1 MEAGGRWG
9 AGHRTRTGILEV
21 TAAGAAPDPDFPP
34 LYGVDSMVFVYHF
47 EANEEFGPAV
57 GRLLQAAEA
66 GRCRLVC
73 SILTLLEILVVPK
86 RTGQEELC
94 RRYREV
100 FQSFPNL
107 TVLALETQI
116 AEIASDL
123 RARHSVRT
131 PDAIHIATAIR
142 AGAAAF
148 ISEDGRLSGVQEVPI
163 LRLAEIP

>member
-1 MEAGGRWG
+1 
-9 AGHRTRTGILEV
+9 V
-21 TAAGAAPDPDFPP
+21 TTASAAPDPGLPP

-47 EANEEFGPAV
+47 EANEEFGPAA

-86 RTGQEELC
+86 RTGQDELC

-107 TVLALETQI
+107 SVVAMETQI

-123 RARHSVRT
+123 RARHAVRT

-142 AGAAAF
+142 AGAEAF
-148 ISEDGRLSGVQEVPI
+148 ISGDGRLSGVKEVRI
-163 LRLAEIP
+163 LRLDEIP

>member
-1 MEAGGRWG
+1 M
-9 AGHRTRTGILEV
+9 EV
-21 TAAGAAPDPDFPP
+21 TPASAAPDSDFPP

-47 EANEEFGPAV
+47 EANEEFGQAA

-107 TVLALETQI
+107 TVLPLETQI

-148 ISEDGRLSGVQEVPI
+148 VSGDGRLNRVQEVRV
-163 LRLAEIP
+163 LRLDEIP

>member
-1 MEAGGRWG
+1 
-9 AGHRTRTGILEV
+9 
-21 TAAGAAPDPDFPP
+21 
-34 LYGVDSMVFVYHF
+34 MVFVYHF
-47 EANEEFGPAV
+47 EANVEFGPAA
-57 GRLLQAAEA
+57 GRLLQAAEE

-107 TVLALETQI
+107 AVLPLETQI

-123 RARHSVRT
+123 RARHAVRT

-148 ISEDGRLSGVQEVPI
+148 VSGDTRLSAVKDIQM
-163 LRLAEIP
+163 LLLDEIP

>member
-1 MEAGGRWG
+1 VEARGWSGGYR
-9 AGHRTRTGILEV
+9 ARTGFLEV
-21 TAAGAAPDPDFPP
+21 TPASTAPEPDLPP

-47 EANEEFGPAV
+47 EANEEFGPAA

-107 TVLALETQI
+107 TVLALETHI

-148 ISEDGRLSGVQEVPI
+148 VTGDGRLSRVREIRI
-163 LRLAEIP
+163 LRLDEIP

>member
-1 MEAGGRWG
+1 
-9 AGHRTRTGILEV
+9 
-21 TAAGAAPDPDFPP
+21 
-34 LYGVDSMVFVYHF
+34 MVFVYHF
-47 EANEEFGPAV
+47 EANEEFGPAA
-57 GRLLQAAEA
+57 GRLLQAAET

-123 RARHSVRT
+123 RARRSVRT

-148 ISEDGRLSGVQEVPI
+148 VSGDGRLSSVQEIRI
-163 LRLAEIP
+163 LRLDEVL

>member
-1 MEAGGRWG
+1 M
-9 AGHRTRTGILEV
+9 
-21 TAAGAAPDPDFPP
+21 TAEGAASDQSPPSRPP
-34 LYGVDSMVFVYHF
+34 LYGVDTMVFVYHF
-47 EANEEFGPAV
+47 EAHEQFGPAA
-57 GRLLQAAEA
+57 GRLLQAAEE

-86 RTGQEELC
+86 RNGQEELC

-107 TVLALETQI
+107 AVLALETEI

-123 RARHSVRT
+123 RARYSVRT

-148 ISEDGRLSGVQEVPI
+148 ISGDGRLNRIEELPI
-163 LRLAEIP
+163 LRLDEFPLGDS